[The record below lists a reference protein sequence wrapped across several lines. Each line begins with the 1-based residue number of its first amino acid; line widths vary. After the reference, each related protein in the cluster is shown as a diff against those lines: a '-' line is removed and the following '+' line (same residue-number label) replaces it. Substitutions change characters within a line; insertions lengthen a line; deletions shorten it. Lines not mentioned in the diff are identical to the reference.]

1 MTLYDQ
7 LGIHNITAG
16 DVLAY
21 TIYICKCVTDN
32 LQISG
37 PASNEWKFPNVKES
51 HTRTIMHTHAKKT

>member
-21 TIYICKCVTDN
+21 TIYVSVLLT
-32 LQISG
+32 
-37 PASNEWKFPNVKES
+37 
-51 HTRTIMHTHAKKT
+51 TYR